1 MKRKGFMSLEM
12 LLVIGVL
19 VAGLAGVFA
28 IYKKIQANNA
38 SMQLTQDIATIVNG
52 LDRFKGAT
60 GGYPLDTATGGT
72 GTTTFSAAAAGMK
85 NLGTTYSTTNE
96 WNEGSAYVATD
107 VAAKWDYVAV
117 ADSDVDAATGTATG
131 YILVKT
137 SQAKYSALKATE
149 IRDILRGKC
158 LNGTNG
164 TAITGST
171 TISSTDFTCV
181 LVSNT
186 VLYKVK

>member
-38 SMQLTQDIATIVNG
+38 SMQVTQDIAAIVNG

-60 GGYPLDTATGGT
+60 GGYPHNATIGFINDSGTNTAVG
-72 GTTTFSAAAAGMK
+72 A
-85 NLGTTYSTTNE
+85 
-96 WNEGSAYVATD
+96 WNEGNTYVSQDIGSRWEYRT
-107 VAAKWDYVAV
+107 V
-117 ADSDVDAATGTATG
+117 ADSSFDVATGTATG
-131 YILVKT
+131 YVILKT
-137 SQAKYSALKATE
+137 SQGKFSSLKQTE

-158 LNGTNG
+158 LNGTA
-164 TAITGST
+164 AIEGNPTPKITMATSECV
-171 TISSTDFTCV
+171 ISA
-181 LVSNT
+181 NT
-186 VLYKVK
+186 VLYQ